1 MKTFLIALA
10 FLLCGVPWANQ
21 GMEIGFAKPYSGT
34 AVPGRPIVSLS
45 GFLGTVRPFPGFSEY
60 GFLAMVPIGEAE
72 LDPSGRSRITELVGM
87 YAGQLFVPFHGL
99 VRPGFNMGWLWERR
113 TRLSQDGAVHSDREF
128 SLYYA
133 FKLQFSCLTFQASNI
148 GVGGGINF
156 SL

>member
-1 MKTFLIALA
+1 MKA
-10 FLLCGVPWANQ
+10 FLVALVFLSNGVPWANQ
-21 GMEIGFAKPYSGT
+21 GMEIGFAMPYSGT

-72 LDPSGRSRITELVGM
+72 VDPSGRSRVTELAGM
-87 YAGQLFVPFHGL
+87 YAGQLFVPFQGL
-99 VRPGFNMGWLWERR
+99 VRPGFNLGWLWEKRS
-113 TRLSQDGAVHSDREF
+113 RLSQDGAIQSDREF

>member
-1 MKTFLIALA
+1 MKTLFVPLA
-10 FLLCGVPWANQ
+10 FLLYGVSCANQ
-21 GMEIGFAKPYSGT
+21 GMEIGLARPYSGT

-72 LDPSGRSRITELVGM
+72 LDPSGRSRITELAGM
-87 YAGQLFVPFHGL
+87 YAGQLFVPFNGL
-99 VRPGFNMGWLWERR
+99 VRPGFDIGWLWERR
-113 TRLSQDGAVHSDREF
+113 SRLSQNGAVHSDQEF

-148 GVGGGINF
+148 GVGGGFNF